1 MIKILSW
8 MIIIMKLKFINSS
21 RNEREKDENIVKMI
35 VTEMMI
41 FELKKLLIDAE
52 TFLILM
58 NKMIIKMK
66 WD

>member
-1 MIKILSW
+1 
-8 MIIIMKLKFINSS
+8 MKLKFINSS

-66 WD
+66 